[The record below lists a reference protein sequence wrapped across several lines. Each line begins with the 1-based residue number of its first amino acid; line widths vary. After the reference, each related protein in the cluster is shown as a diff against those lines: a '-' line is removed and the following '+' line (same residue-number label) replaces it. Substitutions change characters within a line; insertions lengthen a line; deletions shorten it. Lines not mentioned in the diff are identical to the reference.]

1 MDQQF
6 STGQYYAGFRSIRS
20 PQLVNGVLQDCVCSN
35 RHSFLN
41 AMLAVMGFGMS
52 AIAEV
57 RTQNL
62 SGRVMD
68 RTEA

>member
-41 AMLAVMGFGMS
+41 AMLAVMGFGM
-52 AIAEV
+52 
-57 RTQNL
+57 
-62 SGRVMD
+62 
-68 RTEA
+68 